1 MKNRIGVIAF
11 MRPEG
16 GTLKQVAAHKLDTC
30 QLVSWNPKHWTDEMA
45 EQVKAEIKESGIKP
59 TAFWA
64 GWAGPAVWDLLSGP
78 ATLGLVPPAF
88 RFQRIQSMLAAGD
101 FAKKIGL
108 PAVITH
114 LGFIPEWPRDRDFGD
129 LVDAVKYIARYY
141 KRLGLQFWFETGQE
155 TPVTMLRLIQ
165 QTGMDNLGIN
175 LDPANL
181 ILYGKANPIDALDVF
196 GQYVRNIHAKDAFY
210 PTDPMHLGEEVKV
223 GTGKV
228 DFPRFVKR
236 LGEIGFKGEFI
247 IEREIDGDQ
256 QIKDIN
262 ETVKYLRKLF
272 VNTPAKRA
280 KKATK

>member
-1 MKNRIGVIAF
+1 MKNRNGVIAF
-11 MRPEG
+11 MSPEG
-16 GTLKQVAAHKLDTC
+16 GTLKKVAAHKLDTC

-129 LVDAVKYIARYY
+129 LVD
-141 KRLGLQFWFETGQE
+141 
-155 TPVTMLRLIQ
+155 ML
-165 QTGMDNLGIN
+165 
-175 LDPANL
+175 
-181 ILYGKANPIDALDVF
+181 VSF
-196 GQYVRNIHAKDAFY
+196 G
-210 PTDPMHLGEEVKV
+210 
-223 GTGKV
+223 
-228 DFPRFVKR
+228 
-236 LGEIGFKGEFI
+236 
-247 IEREIDGDQ
+247 
-256 QIKDIN
+256 
-262 ETVKYLRKLF
+262 
-272 VNTPAKRA
+272 
-280 KKATK
+280 